1 MKPPLKILL
10 IGLGAAL
17 FALLLYAR
25 TAGFDFVNYDD
36 NNYFY
41 ENPHVTQGLSVE
53 NVRWAF
59 EIHGP
64 SMWVPLTWL
73 SHQTAVTLFGT
84 APAPQ
89 HLINALLH
97 AANVFLL
104 FILMRRLTG
113 RTAAALMAAL
123 LFAVHPIHVESVAWV
138 TERKDVLAGFFWLA
152 TLLFYDRYVRRGS
165 KSAYFGVAVGTM
177 LSVMA
182 KPLAVT
188 LPCVLLLL
196 DFWPY
201 QRRWSGKILIEKLP
215 LFGIVGFAA
224 YMTMRCQ
231 LSIGAVG
238 STVIIPMI
246 GRIGNAAI
254 SYTTYLLRLVWPHNL
269 AVFYPY
275 PESINWPLAVACMV
289 FLFAVTA
296 LVFLRAR
303 KAPWAAVG
311 WLWFLG
317 VLFPMIGIVQ
327 AGSQAMADRYM
338 YVPAIGIYLIAAMF
352 LRVRF
357 AAVFIILLCI
367 GNVVQVGVWKNSRTL
382 FTHVLAV
389 TDRNYLAENNLGLT
403 YRDEGDF
410 EMALQLFEAS
420 LAIRPSYPEARN
432 NLGITLADVG
442 HFDAAIRCLKEVA
455 LLGDARFDASYNL
468 GTALLN
474 NAQSEAA
481 EHCFRGILVR
491 EPESVKVRYNLGCAL
506 QAQRRWADAQSEFE
520 TILQLDPGHAA
531 AATNLNYSKQ
541 QSSKAQTHYERGNQL
556 RGQEAWESAKT
567 AYREAIALRPRFP
580 EALNNLGVV
589 LGTLGDSSA
598 ALHCFEAALELA
610 PNYTDARLN
619 TKRARA
625 ILGL

>member
-1 MKPPLKILL
+1 MKTVW

-17 FALLLYAR
+17 LALLLYGR
-25 TAGFDFVNYDD
+25 TVEFDFVNYDD

-41 ENPHVTQGLSVE
+41 ENPHVTEGLTAE

-73 SHQTAVTLFGT
+73 SHQAAVECFGT
-84 APAPQ
+84 TPAPH

-104 FILMRRLTG
+104 FTLLRRMTG
-113 RTAAALMAAL
+113 RTSAGLVAAL
-123 LFAVHPIHVESVAWV
+123 LFAVHPIHVESVAWI
-138 TERKDVLAGFFWLA
+138 TERKDVLSGFFWLA

-165 KSAYFGVAVGTM
+165 KIAYLGMAAGTM

-201 QRRWSGKILIEKLP
+201 RRRWSWTLLAEKIP

-231 LSIGAVG
+231 LLIGAVG
-238 STVIIPMI
+238 STEIFPMV

-254 SYTTYLLRLVWPHNL
+254 SYTTYLVRLVWPHNL

-275 PESINWPLAVACMV
+275 PESINWPLAVAC
-289 FLFAVTA
+289 
-296 LVFLRAR
+296 LVFIFSITVLVLLRAR

-311 WLWFLG
+311 WLWYLG
-317 VLFPMIGIVQ
+317 TLFPMIGIVQ
-327 AGSQAMADRYM
+327 AGSQAMADRYL
-338 YVPAIGIYLIAAMF
+338 YVPAIGIYLILAMV

-357 AAVFIILLCI
+357 ASVFIVLLCI
-367 GNVVQVGVWKNSRTL
+367 GNVLQVGVWKNSRTL
-382 FTHVLAV
+382 FTHVLEV
-389 TDRNYLAENNLGLT
+389 TENNYLAENNLGLT

-410 EMALQLFEAS
+410 ETAIQFFNAS
-420 LAIRPSYPEARN
+420 LAIRPSYLEARN
-432 NLGITLADVG
+432 NLGITLAEVG
-442 HFDAAIRCLKEVA
+442 RFDAAIRYLQEAA
-455 LLGDARFDASYNL
+455 LRGDARFDAAYNL

-474 NAQSEAA
+474 NGQPVEA
-481 EHCFRGILVR
+481 EQCFREILAK
-491 EPESVKVRYNLGCAL
+491 EPDQAKVRYNLGWAL
-506 QAQRRWADAQSEFE
+506 QMQRRWVEAQAEFE
-520 TILQLDPGHAA
+520 NILQLEPGHAA
-531 AATNLNYSKQ
+531 AATNLNYSKYQ
-541 QSSKAQTHYERGNQL
+541 FFDAWKLYEQGNQL
-556 RGQEAWESAKT
+556 RKQGEWESAGT

-580 EALNNLGVV
+580 EAFNNLGVV
-589 LGTLGDSSA
+589 LGTLGDQAA
-598 ALHCFEAALELA
+598 ALRCFETALELTPDYA
-610 PNYTDARLN
+610 DAQIN
-619 TKRARA
+619 AKRARES
-625 ILGL
+625 LLNSF